1 MKIENIN
8 CKTLISNIIE
18 TSSIDTCNFCLET
31 IMFCTTNQRL
41 NIKSKC
47 CGRHFVTPKFANFQA
62 QQHRDK
68 IPRAVKIYNRN
79 KNKNIYRLPTLLSS
93 LWCLYFVLYHQLQPF
108 SKASNM
114 MVNTLQHQ
122 LSGTVQCLRQ
132 IRFRNPLAVS
142 NAPISNH
149 DSIILIAK

>member
-1 MKIENIN
+1 MSNPKAKGMQKSWPETNSESASKGSTTSKLERYKQMKIENIN

-68 IPRAVKIYNRN
+68 VPRAVKIYNRN
-79 KNKNIYRLPTLLSS
+79 KNKNIYQIYQTYI
-93 LWCLYFVLYHQLQPF
+93 LWMCFYKIVY
-108 SKASNM
+108 
-114 MVNTLQHQ
+114 
-122 LSGTVQCLRQ
+122 
-132 IRFRNPLAVS
+132 
-142 NAPISNH
+142 
-149 DSIILIAK
+149 

>member
-1 MKIENIN
+1 MSNPKAKGMQKSWPETNSESASKGSTTSKLERYKQMKIENIN

-47 CGRHFVTPKFANFQA
+47 CGGHFVTPKFANFQA

-68 IPRAVKIYNRN
+68 VPRAVKIYNRN
-79 KNKNIYRLPTLLSS
+79 KNKNINQLPTLLSS
-93 LWCLYFVLYHQLQPF
+93 LWCLYFVLYHQL
-108 SKASNM
+108 
-114 MVNTLQHQ
+114 
-122 LSGTVQCLRQ
+122 
-132 IRFRNPLAVS
+132 
-142 NAPISNH
+142 
-149 DSIILIAK
+149 